1 MSADDLSRI
10 DEHDWPTVPDLQRC
24 PPSLQPVVAR
34 GPPLTV
40 FHEPR
45 RATKIGIESA
55 TDGKWI
61 ACRRLGPEREVRIR
75 AVGDQ
80 VEFNLVDGHSVVE
93 GIENPVNKGVVDV

>member
-10 DEHDWPTVPDLQRC
+10 DEHELADRPGSPTLSTLVT
-24 PPSLQPVVAR
+24 AR
-34 GPPLTV
+34 
-40 FHEPR
+40 R
-45 RATKIGIESA
+45 RPGATAHRLSRATTGETTKIGIESA
-55 TDGKWI
+55 TEGKWI

-93 GIENPVNKGVVDV
+93 GIENPVN